1 MRKCFP
7 GAMGSVEGNGYEFY
21 ESRHDNGN
29 INSNGS
35 SSFEFPKG
43 GGDRAIHHRPV
54 LGSHSKPT
62 PSKWDDAQ
70 KWLVSLSSEG
80 GDHGYVKNKSKAS
93 DAQRK
98 ISFLPRQGKASAPN
112 ASEALSVLSSTP
124 AAMDEEEV
132 GLNQDEGDTK
142 KIDYGKAMVP
152 IDKPI
157 ADPANEH
164 LSYTP
169 PTSNVRSVSMR
180 DMGTE
185 MTPIASQEPSRTGTP
200 LRATTPSTRSPVSS
214 RPSTPGRCVA
224 PVEAVKNYQLGLK
237 DHHELSEKQVH
248 ESTRR
253 EIMALGAQLGKSN
266 IMAWASKEEEEQDAS
281 KSLKTNDMEHA
292 KLNVLEARAAAWEDA
307 EQAKYMARY
316 KREEIKIQA
325 WESNQKIKAEAEMK
339 RIEAKTERMK
349 SRSHERLMNKLETIK
364 RKVEEQRADAEAKIS
379 EQAVKIAHKA
389 DYIRQT
395 GHVPSTFFSCNLS
408 ALCWGFCR

>member
-1 MRKCFP
+1 
-7 GAMGSVEGNGYEFY
+7 MGSLEGNGYESY

-29 INSNGS
+29 GNNNAST
-35 SSFEFPKG
+35 FEFPKGG

-80 GDHGYVKNKSKAS
+80 GDHGYVKNKSKTS

-98 ISFLPRQGKASAPN
+98 ISFLPRQGKSSAPN
-112 ASEALSVLSSTP
+112 ASEALSVPSSLP
-124 AAMDEEEV
+124 AAMDEEEG

-142 KIDYGKAMVP
+142 KIDYGKSMRP

-157 ADPANEH
+157 ADPVNEH
-164 LSYTP
+164 LSYIP

-185 MTPIASQEPSRTGTP
+185 MTPMASQEPSRTGTP
-200 LRATTPSTRSPVSS
+200 LRATTPSSRSPVTS
-214 RPSTPGRCVA
+214 RPSTPGRCTT
-224 PVEAVKNYQLGLK
+224 PTEAIENYQLGLK
-237 DHHELSEKQVH
+237 DHHDLSEKQVH
-248 ESTRR
+248 EKTRR

-281 KSLKTNDMEHA
+281 KSLNTNDMEHT
-292 KLNVLEARAAAWEDA
+292 KLNVLEARAAAWEEA
-307 EQAKYMARY
+307 EQVKYMARY

-339 RIEAKTERMK
+339 RIEAKTGRMK
-349 SRSHERLMNKLETIK
+349 SRAHERLMNKLESIK
-364 RKVEEQRADAEAKIS
+364 RRAEEQRADAEAKIS
-379 EQAVKIAHKA
+379 EQAVKTAHKA

-395 GHVPSTFFSCNLS
+395 GHVPSSLFSCNLP
-408 ALCWGFCR
+408 ALCCGFFR